1 MKQLFCLLLAVCMM
15 ASLCACGKGR
25 EKDAGNDTLSSD
37 REVSAPTESI
47 PVPEDQQS
55 PEESEQLQSYAG
67 KVDVDLTVLSSTMVY
82 SEVYNMLYNDPA
94 HYLGKTVKARGTFS
108 IYQLVTDGVLQ
119 PDPVSYACIIS
130 DATACCAEGME
141 FVLKDDLAYP
151 DDYPEL
157 GAEITV
163 IGEFQSYEEKG
174 QINMDLCCDFLAL
187 RLSLHTDK
195 VKLFDFD
202 KRKTET
208 FNTHNTLFVNIYQSI
223 LAYYFALMGETDK
236 IPDEFREHKLDG
248 INYLAPCKPMMYLI
262 ENQVYLIQNEVAKV
276 IGRSDSLI
284 AQCRAVPYNLC
295 EIHILIQTAEP
306 VVPEKKKPSI
316 LPEYREMI

>member
-1 MKQLFCLLLAVCMM
+1 MKRLFCLLLAVCMM
-15 ASLCACGKGR
+15 VSLCACGKDSEEG
-25 EKDAGNDTLSSD
+25 AGNDASSSN
-37 REVSAPTESI
+37 EESSASTESI
-47 PVPEDQQS
+47 PTPEDQQS

-163 IGEFQSYEEKG
+163 IGEFQSYEENG
-174 QINMDLCCDFLAL
+174 MTWYHLVNARLA
-187 RLSLHTDK
+187 
-195 VKLFDFD
+195 
-202 KRKTET
+202 
-208 FNTHNTLFVNIYQSI
+208 
-223 LAYYFALMGETDK
+223 
-236 IPDEFREHKLDG
+236 
-248 INYLAPCKPMMYLI
+248 
-262 ENQVYLIQNEVAKV
+262 
-276 IGRSDSLI
+276 
-284 AQCRAVPYNLC
+284 
-295 EIHILIQTAEP
+295 
-306 VVPEKKKPSI
+306 
-316 LPEYREMI
+316 